1 MEACSSE
8 RIVLTLGGSAD
19 EEAEILY
26 YVHPN
31 SVSYALTKLS
41 YPCYTNSN
49 GLGKSGPSFLHE
61 SEVMKTAVHTSVE
74 GRETCSRT
82 P

>member
-8 RIVLTLGGSAD
+8 RIVLTLGGSAGK
-19 EEAEILY
+19 EAEKLY

-49 GLGKSGPSFLHE
+49 GLGKSGPSFLLE
-61 SEVMKTAVHTSVE
+61 SEVMKTPVHTSVE
-74 GRETCSRT
+74 GKETYSRT

>member
-1 MEACSSE
+1 MEACSTE

-31 SVSYALTKLS
+31 SVSYALTRLS
-41 YPCYTNSN
+41 YPCYTDSN

-61 SEVMKTAVHTSVE
+61 SEVMKTPVHASVE
-74 GRETCSRT
+74 RRETCSRT